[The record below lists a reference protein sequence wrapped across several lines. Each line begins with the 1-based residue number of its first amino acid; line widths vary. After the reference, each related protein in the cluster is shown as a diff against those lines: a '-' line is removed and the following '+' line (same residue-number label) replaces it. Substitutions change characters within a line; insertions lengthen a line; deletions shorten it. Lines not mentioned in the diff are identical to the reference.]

1 MQIHYIADK
10 PEHIPQLAQWHHNFW
25 GHLNLQSSAAKRIE
39 SLHRQNQKGV
49 IPVTFVAVEEGEPL
63 GSASLVVNDLS
74 THPHLTPWLAS
85 VYVAEPHR
93 RRGIGGDL
101 VRRVM
106 QEADALGVETLY
118 LITPDQ
124 QRFYAGLGWQA
135 WMPVDYRGERVTIMT
150 YQPTESQKGK

>member
-1 MQIHYIADK
+1 MKFSTRED
-10 PEHIPQLAQWHHNFW
+10 
-25 GHLNLQSSAAKRIE
+25 IE
-39 SLHRQNQKGV
+39 A
-49 IPVTFVAVEEGEPL
+49 PVTSLRSVEWDSFQPNFFVV
-63 GSASLVVNDLS
+63 LS
-74 THPHLTPWLAS
+74 PGLAAELPQTWLAS

-93 RRGIGGDL
+93 RRGIGGAL

-106 QEADALGVETLY
+106 QEADSLGVETLY

-150 YQPTESQKGK
+150 YQPTESRKGK